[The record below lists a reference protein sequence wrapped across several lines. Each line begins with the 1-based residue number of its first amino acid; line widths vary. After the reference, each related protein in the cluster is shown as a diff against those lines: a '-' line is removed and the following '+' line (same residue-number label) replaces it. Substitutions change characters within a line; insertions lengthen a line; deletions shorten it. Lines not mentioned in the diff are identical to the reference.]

1 MTTHDEYFSYLMKR
15 SFLGGVYRRNLLYPK
30 LSSYLDGLTLDVG
43 CGIGD
48 MLSYRANTVGV
59 DVNSRNVEYCQSKG
73 LDAYVMEPD
82 ILPFE
87 SSVFDS
93 ALLDNVLEHIASPD
107 ALLSEIKRVLRP
119 KGCFVVGVPG
129 VRGFSSDSDH
139 KVFYDESFLASTLRG
154 AHFSLQHMFYM
165 PFKSKLLSERMRQY
179 CIYGVFERD

>member
-48 MLSYRANTVGV
+48 MLSYRANTIGV

-73 LDAYVMEPD
+73 LNAYAMEPD

-87 SSVFDS
+87 SSAFDS
-93 ALLDNVLEHIASPD
+93 VLLDNVLEHIASPD
-107 ALLSEIKRVLRP
+107 ALLGEIRRVLRP

-139 KVFYDESFLASTLRG
+139 KVFYDETFLASTLRG
-154 AHFSLQHMFYM
+154 AQFSLWHMFYM
-165 PFKSKLLSERMRQY
+165 PFKSKFLNERMRQY

>member
-15 SFLGGVYRRNLLYPK
+15 SFIGGAYRRNLLYPK

-48 MLSYRANTVGV
+48 MLSYRANTIGV
-59 DVNSRNVEYCQSKG
+59 DVNSRNVEYCLSKG
-73 LDAYVMEPD
+73 FDAYVMEPD

-93 ALLDNVLEHIASPD
+93 ALLDNVLEHIANPKP
-107 ALLSEIKRVLRP
+107 LLSEIRRVLRP
-119 KGCFVVGVPG
+119 KGCLVVGVPG

-139 KVFYDESFLASTLRG
+139 KVYYDEAFLISTLRD
-154 AHFSLQHMFYM
+154 AQFSTKRIFHM
-165 PFKSKLLSERMRQY
+165 PFRSVFLNERMRQY
-179 CIYGVFERD
+179 CVYGVFQRD